1 MYFRDTTLLS
11 RLSRALAGPL
21 RVLVWI
27 LRRILRWT
35 RRR

>member
-1 MYFRDTTLLS
+1 MYFRDTTL
-11 RLSRALAGPL
+11 LSRALAGPL

-35 RRR
+35 R